1 MYSGWISPFKH
12 KSIIQLDEKDREL
25 KKDAKFHA
33 SDERLCLIRFNST
46 FIEMIDRRY
55 RLRGMVATL
64 FAVICIFIL
73 GVFWLY
79 LAERLVSLGGRGGD
93 KYFVVLGFL
102 TILNFAAAY
111 FCWWLLPGR
120 DFFTYTHYPIRFNRK
135 SRMVHAFV
143 HNGPGG
149 VISVP
154 WDKAF
159 FHIGKADGEE
169 TYLRDL
175 RCHVVDESGSIV
187 HTFAVGHYY
196 DQEDIIRGIYEFI
209 RRYMEEGPA
218 AVVDDPGQ
226 RRIDLSTATTW
237 RNCFYTVVAS
247 LPMSWFSLR
256 YVLFPLYGPLVLC
269 RWLVFKTCKAP
280 VWPPEVEAESAI
292 EAGDPHQW
300 REPQYQVAWADDR

>member
-12 KSIIQLDEKDREL
+12 KPIIQSDEKDREL
-25 KKDAKFHA
+25 KKDIRFHT

-64 FAVICIFIL
+64 ATVICVGFL
-73 GVFWLY
+73 FGAPLY
-79 LAERLVSLGGRGGD
+79 LLWSIYLSSSIRFADWIGATIVCTLGFSLG
-93 KYFVVLGFL
+93 
-102 TILNFAAAY
+102 A
-111 FCWWLLPGR
+111 FCWWLLPVR
-120 DFFTYTHYPIRFNRK
+120 DFFAYTHYPIRFNRK

-143 HNGPGG
+143 RNGAGG

-175 RCHVVDESGSIV
+175 RCHVLDGSGAIV

-256 YVLFPLYGPLVLC
+256 YALFPLYGPLVLC

-292 EAGDPHQW
+292 EAGDLHQW